1 MDDSTI
7 PLGNRLFG
15 EVTPPCSKSYAQRA
29 LAAALLASGRTTLR
43 GIELCRDTLSAIATI
58 KALGAEVEIAD
69 DNTLYIDGG
78 LKPRCRRL
86 NVGESGLAARLFT
99 PVASLHHEPI
109 IIDGEGTLLHRPMA
123 MMVEPLKELGVT
135 LRDGGGRLPIEVC
148 GPMRGGRITVD
159 GSMSSQFVTGLLLS
173 LPLAERDTTIEVE
186 GAVSTPYI
194 DMTLETLERFGVEVM
209 YNEGD
214 YSQFYIEGGQSYKP
228 VDYTIE
234 SDWSAA
240 ATIMVAA
247 AIAGEVT
254 IKNIST
260 LSRQADTAIC
270 RALERAG
277 ASIIIEESTITV
289 AHRKLEAFEFDA
301 TQCPDLFPALV
312 ALAAAAEGVS
322 VISGIGR
329 LRGKESDR
337 GEVLRAEY
345 AKLGIDIELDYDADQ
360 MRVVG
365 GPIEPAEVDSH
376 DDHRIAMSLAIT
388 ALRTDKEITIRN
400 RECVAKSYPSFFDD
414 LDSLR
419 AVDRDK

>member
-7 PLGNRLFG
+7 PIGKRLRG
-15 EVTPPCSKSYAQRA
+15 AVTPPCSKSYAQRA
-29 LAAALLASGRTTLR
+29 LAAALLASGRTILR
-43 GIELCRDTLSAIATI
+43 GIELCRDTLSAMAAI
-58 KALGAEVEIAD
+58 KLLGAEVEIID
-69 DNTLYIDGG
+69 DNTLVINGG
-78 LKPRCRRL
+78 LKPRTQTL

-99 PVASLHHEPI
+99 PIAATAGVPI
-109 IIDGEGTLLHRPMA
+109 TIEGEGTLLHRPMA
-123 MMVEPLKELGVT
+123 MMVEPLKELGVAV
-135 LRDGGGRLPIEVC
+135 RDGGGRLPIEVC

-159 GSMSSQFVTGLLLS
+159 GSMSSQFVTGLLIA
-173 LPLAERDTTIEVE
+173 LPVSERDTTIEVE

-214 YSQFYIEGGQSYKP
+214 YSQFYIEGGQQYQA

-254 IKNIST
+254 VNNIST
-260 LSRQADTAIC
+260 LSRQADTAII

-289 AHRKLEAFEFDA
+289 AHRDLEAFEFDA

-312 ALAAAAEGVS
+312 ALAAAAKGVTTLRG
-322 VISGIGR
+322 VGR

-337 GEVLRAEY
+337 GEVLRSEY
-345 AKLGIDIELDYDADQ
+345 AKLGIDIEIDYDEDE

-365 GPIEPAEVDSH
+365 GQIEAAEVDSH
-376 DDHRIAMSLAIT
+376 DDHRIAMSLAIS
-388 ALRTDKEITIRN
+388 ALRTDNEIVIKN
-400 RECVAKSYPSFFDD
+400 SDCVSKSYPSFFAD
-414 LDSLR
+414 LESLKTKR
-419 AVDRDK
+419 GE

>member
-7 PLGNRLFG
+7 PIGKRLRG
-15 EVTPPCSKSYAQRA
+15 AVTPPCSKSYAQRA

-43 GIELCRDTLSAIATI
+43 GIELCRDTLSAMAAI
-58 KALGAEVEIAD
+58 KLLGAEVEIID
-69 DNTLYIDGG
+69 DNTLVINGG
-78 LKPRCRRL
+78 LKPRTQTL

-99 PVASLHHEPI
+99 PIAATAGVPI
-109 IIDGEGTLLHRPMA
+109 TIEGEGTLLHRPMA
-123 MMVEPLKELGVT
+123 MMVEPLKELGVAV
-135 LRDGGGRLPIEVC
+135 RDGGGRLPIEVC

-159 GSMSSQFVTGLLLS
+159 GSMSSQFVTGLLIA
-173 LPLAERDTTIEVE
+173 LPVSERDTTIEVE

-214 YSQFYIEGGQSYKP
+214 YSQFYIEGGQQYQA

-254 IKNIST
+254 VNNIST
-260 LSRQADTAIC
+260 LSRQADTAII

-289 AHRKLEAFEFDA
+289 AHRDLEAFEFDA
-301 TQCPDLFPALV
+301 TQCPDLFPVLV
-312 ALAAAAEGVS
+312 ALAAAAKGVTTLRG
-322 VISGIGR
+322 VGR

-337 GEVLRAEY
+337 GEVLRSEY
-345 AKLGIDIELDYDADQ
+345 AKLGIDIEIDYDEDE

-365 GPIEPAEVDSH
+365 GQIEAAEVDSH
-376 DDHRIAMSLAIT
+376 DDHRIAMSD
-388 ALRTDKEITIRN
+388 R
-400 RECVAKSYPSFFDD
+400 KSTRLNS
-414 LDSLR
+414 SH
-419 AVDRDK
+419 A

>member
-58 KALGAEVEIAD
+58 KALGADVEIAD

-99 PVASLHHEPI
+99 PVASLHNEPI
-109 IIDGEGTLLHRPMA
+109 TIEGEGTLLHRPMA
-123 MMVEPLKELGVT
+123 MMVEPLQELGVKV
-135 LRDGGGRLPIEVC
+135 RDGGGRLPIEVC

-365 GPIEPAEVDSH
+365 APIESAEVDSH

>member
-7 PLGNRLFG
+7 PIGKRLRG
-15 EVTPPCSKSYAQRA
+15 AVTPPCSKSYAQRA
-29 LAAALLASGRTTLR
+29 LAAALLAPGRTTLR
-43 GIELCRDTLSAIATI
+43 GIELCRDTLSAMAAI
-58 KALGAEVEIAD
+58 KLLGAEVEIID
-69 DNTLYIDGG
+69 DNTLVINGG
-78 LKPRCRRL
+78 LKPRTQTL

-99 PVASLHHEPI
+99 PIAATAGVPI
-109 IIDGEGTLLHRPMA
+109 TIEGEGTLLHRPMA
-123 MMVEPLKELGVT
+123 MMVEPLKELGVAV
-135 LRDGGGRLPIEVC
+135 RDGGGRLPIEVC

-159 GSMSSQFVTGLLLS
+159 GSMSSQFVTGLLIA
-173 LPLAERDTTIEVE
+173 LPVSERDTTIEVE

-214 YSQFYIEGGQSYKP
+214 YSQFYIEGGQQYQA

-254 IKNIST
+254 VNNIST
-260 LSRQADTAIC
+260 LSRQADTAII

-289 AHRKLEAFEFDA
+289 AHRDLEAFEFDA

-312 ALAAAAEGVS
+312 ALAAAAKGVTTLRG
-322 VISGIGR
+322 VGR

-337 GEVLRAEY
+337 GEVLRSEY
-345 AKLGIDIELDYDADQ
+345 AKLGIDIEIDYDEDE

-365 GPIEPAEVDSH
+365 GQIEAAEVDSH
-376 DDHRIAMSLAIT
+376 DDHRIAMSLAIS
-388 ALRTDKEITIRN
+388 ALRTDNEIVIKN
-400 RECVAKSYPSFFDD
+400 SDCVSKSYPSFFAD
-414 LDSLR
+414 LESLKTKR
-419 AVDRDK
+419 GE

>member
-7 PLGNRLFG
+7 PIGKRLRG
-15 EVTPPCSKSYAQRA
+15 AVTPPCSKSYAQRA
-29 LAAALLASGRTTLR
+29 LAAALLAPGRTILR
-43 GIELCRDTLSAIATI
+43 GIELCRDTLSAMAAI
-58 KALGAEVEIAD
+58 KLLGAEVEIID
-69 DNTLYIDGG
+69 DNTLVINGG
-78 LKPRCRRL
+78 LKPRTQTL

-99 PVASLHHEPI
+99 PIAATAGVPI
-109 IIDGEGTLLHRPMA
+109 TIEGEGTLLHRPMA
-123 MMVEPLKELGVT
+123 MMVEPLKELGVAV
-135 LRDGGGRLPIEVC
+135 RDGGGRLPIEVC

-159 GSMSSQFVTGLLLS
+159 GSMSSQFVTGLLIA
-173 LPLAERDTTIEVE
+173 LPVSERDTTIEVE

-214 YSQFYIEGGQSYKP
+214 YSQFYIEGGQQYQA

-254 IKNIST
+254 VNNIST
-260 LSRQADTAIC
+260 LSRQADTAII

-289 AHRKLEAFEFDA
+289 AHRDLEAFEFDA

-312 ALAAAAEGVS
+312 ALAAAAKGVTTLRG
-322 VISGIGR
+322 VGR

-337 GEVLRAEY
+337 GEVLRSEY
-345 AKLGIDIELDYDADQ
+345 AKLGIDIEIDYDEDE

-365 GPIEPAEVDSH
+365 GQIEAAEVDSH
-376 DDHRIAMSLAIT
+376 DDHRIAMSLAIS
-388 ALRTDKEITIRN
+388 ALRTDNEIVIKN
-400 RECVAKSYPSFFDD
+400 SDCVSKSYPSFFAD
-414 LDSLR
+414 LESLKTKR
-419 AVDRDK
+419 GE